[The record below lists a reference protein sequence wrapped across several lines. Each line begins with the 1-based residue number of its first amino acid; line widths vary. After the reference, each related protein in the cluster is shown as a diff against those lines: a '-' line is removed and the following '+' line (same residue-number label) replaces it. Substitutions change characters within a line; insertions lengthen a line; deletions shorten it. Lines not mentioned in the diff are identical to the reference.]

1 MMYSNLTRALD
12 TMLEELGSE
21 PDPKF
26 KDIGMEEIENKI
38 KVAEEDLA
46 KEYQKI
52 EQIKLKSLQEAMN
65 EEVVYI

>member
-1 MMYSNLTRALD
+1 MYSDLTRALD

-21 PDPKF
+21 PDPEF
-26 KDIGMEEIENKI
+26 KDIGMEEIENEI

-65 EEVVYI
+65 DEVVYI